1 MASSLFPDPLQMWRD
16 ALSKLENDVNSMA
29 TGSLRSQDVMRAVH
43 QFSNVSMGMEQMLEK
58 ALDAYLKRANL
69 PSRKEVAALADAL
82 QRIEEKIDRL
92 LPAED
97 AAAAPRPSR
106 TRKPPAP
113 PVAEASAPAAAA
125 AAPAPTARQTR
136 PRRTRKA

>member
-1 MASSLFPDPLQMWRD
+1 MASPLFPDPLQMWRD

-92 LPAED
+92 LPAEE
-97 AAAAPRPSR
+97 ATAAPRPSR

-113 PVAEASAPAAAA
+113 PEAAAPAPAAAPAAAA
-125 AAPAPTARQTR
+125 PAKK
-136 PRRTRKA
+136 RRRAKA